1 MHLSFHKYFS
11 RSAPVFKLRRLY
23 QTFFGLNIFVVSSL
37 FHLMAH
43 FCFLINP
50 HGWNR
55 VCLIIKKKKKNRVC
69 EDMAP
74 DTQRCDLSFY
84 TRQQLQLSDD
94 AVGGEMRMLAPS
106 THVCWFS
113 LFLSLPLSHTHT
125 HTPLASPSLPFRR
138 LPIPPPTATNIPV
151 LLQPPHGS
159 PTNEPRV
166 IEQDPSALDAG
177 SVRFRRGLFFFFYS
191 RAKAPTMLN
200 PGTLRLD

>member
-55 VCLIIKKKKKNRVC
+55 VCLIIKKKKNRVC

-125 HTPLASPSLPFRR
+125 HSSCLTLPAFQETPH
-138 LPIPPPTATNIPV
+138 PTAHCYKHPCPSSTSTRVPDKRATRDWTGSRLWTLDRFGSGV
-151 LLQPPHGS
+151 DCFFLQQS
-159 PTNEPRV
+159 
-166 IEQDPSALDAG
+166 
-177 SVRFRRGLFFFFYS
+177 
-191 RAKAPTMLN
+191 
-200 PGTLRLD
+200 